1 MESGKT
7 NIEKLAD
14 FIMDRRPELLPAY
27 LSVLEVC
34 LNCHKD
40 GLQESKVGIGDVLS
54 GLDDSRTA

>member
-1 MESGKT
+1 MGSGKT

-14 FIMDRRPELLPAY
+14 FIMSRRPELLPAY

-34 LNCHKD
+34 LNSHVD
-40 GLQESKVGIGDVLS
+40 GLQESKIGVGDILS